1 MTAPGLTVQIKFLV
15 KFLRKGPTYSIKS
28 HLLSIALALLS
39 VTATAQDCSKQCSA
53 YADVEAAV
61 SRLLSY
67 PAYAGFDEKV
77 LNGSGDLAAIL
88 IMKRLSP
95 KDMDS
100 RKKARQILLILDM
113 AFEAPQLIIG
123 DDNRRPTAAM
133 LLLEHLQHTDYGR
146 QSPTEIENTR
156 FEIQHNWST
165 GKPMEFV
172 SLGGSPPID
181 WEHTQWVL
189 SVLRWTLDV
198 KPGMTRDDLLK
209 VFTTEGGISTRTQ
222 RTYVLK
228 GCGAIHVDV
237 TFSPAS
243 NEQDHLTEMP
253 GDRIVT
259 ISKPYLDSFHA
270 D

>member
-1 MTAPGLTVQIKFLV
+1 MATK
-15 KFLRKGPTYSIKS
+15 RY
-28 HLLSIALALLS
+28 LLPIAVAVLS

-53 YADVEAAV
+53 YGDVEGAV

-67 PAYAGFDEKV
+67 PAYTGFDEKI
-77 LNGSGDLAAIL
+77 LNRSGDLAAIA

-95 KDMDS
+95 ENMDS
-100 RKKARQILLILDM
+100 PEKARQILLILDM
-113 AFEAPQLIIG
+113 AFAAPQLIVG
-123 DDNRRPTAAM
+123 DDNRRPAAAM

-156 FEIQHNWST
+156 FEVQHNSST

-172 SLGGSPPID
+172 SLEGNPPVD
-181 WEHTQWVL
+181 WEHTQWL
-189 SVLRWTLDV
+189 NSGLRWTLDIE
-198 KPGMTRDDLLK
+198 PGMTRRDLLK
-209 VFTTEGGISTRTQ
+209 VFITEGGISVRTQ

-228 GCGAIHVDV
+228 GCGPIHVDV

-243 NEQDHLTEMP
+243 NDNDHLTEMP
-253 GDRIVT
+253 DDKIVT
-259 ISKPYLDSFHA
+259 ISKPYLDFFHA